1 MTVVQLN
8 TIDSVLQGQDHVVK
22 AKTGTGK
29 TIAFL
34 APAIDRL
41 TSHHNLVPLLAI
53 HSCYSSLIV

>member
-1 MTVVQLN
+1 MTAVQESS
-8 TIDSVLQGQDHVVK
+8 IDSILAGQDHVVK

-41 TSHHNLVPLLAI
+41 TQNGNVCPMTSERI
-53 HSCYSSLIV
+53 YEC